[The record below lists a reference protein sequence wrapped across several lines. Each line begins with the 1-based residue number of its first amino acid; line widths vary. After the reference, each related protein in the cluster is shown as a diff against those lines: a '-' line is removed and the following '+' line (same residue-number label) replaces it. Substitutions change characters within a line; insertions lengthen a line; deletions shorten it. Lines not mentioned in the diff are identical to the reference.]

1 MKHTFYN
8 IACMVLVA
16 LGCLCA
22 CQEDLDNASW
32 TGDENT
38 LLLDLETTAVQQSRS
53 AGEDDYNE
61 NKVASAD
68 VFFFNDATGQCIY
81 AQTGLVPDGTQLRVK
96 LDNDKVK
103 FGGSYYIYVIA
114 NGRTYYADVTNE
126 TAVGQTIADLK
137 AKVITT
143 AWKDGYSDTG
153 TEIEKSLLMDG
164 EANVTISKDTPGKVP
179 LTRAMAKVAL
189 FPTVKE
195 SIESNGFIYT
205 PQLENMSVTM
215 VYGVKSTKLDG
226 TYQVQPADY
235 VNRMLR
241 KYADADADRAYTHV
255 PFYSY
260 PNPESTTAR
269 QDTYLILCVPWS
281 MQGESGTQS
290 ANYYYRVPITG
301 DVDVPATLGRNQYYK
316 VNVNVG
322 VLGSLNPR
330 DAVELKGNFAIYN
343 WFTMELS
350 ADMQHYEYL
359 VLDEYSSVMNNENEL
374 RMPYISSSALTQET
388 LITKVTYPNYN
399 DRNSPDTGY
408 TSTVTLNASDAESA
422 GFDLEW
428 NDDELIFTHPVTTED
443 YVPYT
448 ITVEVYNEQGLSAT
462 WEITQYPAIYIV
474 GDYNPDGD
482 NNRFIY
488 GSNDAGGFFGGG
500 DIYDDRNNDLGGVN
514 NPLTSGASNSNLN
527 QYTIYITSFD
537 IEGSNYAIGDPRSS
551 TPDNLQ
557 YLGDEDSQGRSLT
570 YYYPT
575 RETDVDNVIA
585 PAFKIASSWGVTN
598 TNTLSYE
605 TAQRRCASYQ
615 ENGYPAGRWRL
626 PTEAEIEYIVSLSNR
641 GVIPALFN
649 GSYYASSRRY
659 YDNGYY
665 EDEPGFYPYQ
675 SGKVVRCVYDV
686 WYWGNEKL
694 SEQGKRD
701 DRFVWG
707 DEQMR

>member
-103 FGGSYYIYVIA
+103 FGGSYRIYVIA

-126 TAVGQTIADLK
+126 TAVGQTIAALK

-143 AWKDGYSDTG
+143 AWKDGYGDTG

-281 MQGESGTQS
+281 MESGSGTQS

-301 DVDVPATLGRNQYYK
+301 DADVPATLGRNQYYK

-330 DAVELKGNFAIYN
+330 DAVELKGNFAIYD

-374 RMPYISSSALTQET
+374 RMPYISSSALTQQT
-388 LITKVTYPNYN
+388 RITKVTYPNYN
-399 DRNSPDTGY
+399 DRNSSDTGY
-408 TSTVTLNASDAESA
+408 TSTVTLDASDAEAA
-422 GFDLEW
+422 GFDLTW

-694 SEQGKRD
+694 SEKEGRD
-701 DRFVWG
+701 NQFVWG

>member
-38 LLLDLETTAVQQSRS
+38 LLLDLETTAVQLSRS

-81 AQTGLVPDGTQLRVK
+81 AQTGLVPDDTQLRVK

-103 FGGSYYIYVIA
+103 FGGSYRIYVIA
-114 NGRTYYADVTNE
+114 NGRSYYTDIDNT
-126 TAVGQTIADLK
+126 TAVGQTIAALK

-143 AWKDGYSDTG
+143 AWKDGYGDTG
-153 TEIEKSLLMDG
+153 TEIEESLLMDG
-164 EANVTISKDTPGKVP
+164 EANVTISKDTPGKVQ

-189 FPTVKE
+189 FPTVE
-195 SIESNGFIYT
+195 QSIEIDGVTYT

-226 TYQVQPADY
+226 AYQVQPADY
-235 VNRMLR
+235 VTRMLR

-260 PNPESTTAR
+260 PNPETTTDR

-281 MQGESGTQS
+281 MQEAGGTQS

-301 DVDVPATLGRNQYYK
+301 DADVPATLGRNQYYK

-388 LITKVTYPNYN
+388 RITKVTYPNYN
-399 DRNSPDTGY
+399 ADTNDDSH
-408 TSTVTLNASDAESA
+408 TRTETLDKPTEISNA

-488 GSNDAGGFFGGG
+488 GSNDAGSFFGGG

-557 YLGDEDSQGRSLT
+557 YLGDEDSRGRSLT

-575 RETDVDNVIA
+575 RETDVNNVIA

-665 EDEPGFYPYQ
+665 EDEPGFYPYR

-701 DRFVWG
+701 DQFVWG
-707 DEQMR
+707 DEQMH

>member
-103 FGGSYYIYVIA
+103 FGGSYRIYVIA

-126 TAVGQTIADLK
+126 TAVGQTIAALK

-143 AWKDGYSDTG
+143 AWKDGYGDTG
-153 TEIEKSLLMDG
+153 TEIEESLLMDG
-164 EANVTISKDTPGKVP
+164 EANVTISKDTPGKVK

-195 SIESNGFIYT
+195 SIESNGVIYT

-226 TYQVQPADY
+226 TYQVLPADY

-241 KYADADADRAYTHV
+241 KYADADVDGAYTHV

-260 PNPESTTAR
+260 PNPESTADR

-399 DRNSPDTGY
+399 DRNSSDTGY
-408 TSTVTLNASDAESA
+408 TSTVTLDASDAEAA
-422 GFDLEW
+422 GFDLTW

-694 SEQGKRD
+694 SEKEGRD
-701 DRFVWG
+701 NQFVWG

>member
-38 LLLDLETTAVQQSRS
+38 LLLDLETTAVQLSRS

-81 AQTGLVPDGTQLRVK
+81 AQTGLVPDDTQLRVK

-103 FGGSYYIYVIA
+103 FGGSYRIYVIA
-114 NGRTYYADVTNE
+114 NGRSYYTDIDNT
-126 TAVGQTIADLK
+126 TAVGQTIAALK

-143 AWKDGYSDTG
+143 AWKDGYGDTG
-153 TEIEKSLLMDG
+153 TEIEESLLMDG
-164 EANVTISKDTPGKVP
+164 EANVTISKDTPGKVQ

-189 FPTVKE
+189 FPTVEE
-195 SIESNGFIYT
+195 SIESNGVIYT

-226 TYQVQPADY
+226 AYQVQPADY
-235 VNRMLR
+235 VTRMLR

-260 PNPESTTAR
+260 PNPETTTDR

-281 MQGESGTQS
+281 MQEAGGTQS

-301 DVDVPATLGRNQYYK
+301 DADVPATLGRNQYYK

-330 DAVELKGNFAIYN
+330 DAVELKGNFAIYD

-388 LITKVTYPNYN
+388 RITKVTYKNYN
-399 DRNSPDTGY
+399 DRSSASTGY
-408 TSTVTLNASDAESA
+408 TSDVTLDASDAEAA
-422 GFDLEW
+422 GFDLTW

-488 GSNDAGGFFGGG
+488 GSNDAGSFFGGG

-557 YLGDEDSQGRSLT
+557 YLGDEDSRGRSLT

-575 RETDVDNVIA
+575 RETDVNNVIA

-665 EDEPGFYPYQ
+665 EDEPGFYPYR

-701 DRFVWG
+701 DQFVWG
-707 DEQMR
+707 DEQMH

>member
-8 IACMVLVA
+8 LACMVLVA

-32 TGDENT
+32 TGDDNT
-38 LLLDLETTAVQQSRS
+38 LLLNLETTAAQLSRS
-53 AGEDDYNE
+53 AGEDEYNE
-61 NKVASAD
+61 NKVVSAD
-68 VFFFNDATGQCIY
+68 VFFFNDANGQCIY
-81 AQTGLVPDGTQLRVK
+81 AQTSLVPQGTQLRVK

-114 NGRTYYADVTNE
+114 NGRTYYADVDNT
-126 TAVGQTIADLK
+126 TAVRKTIAELK
-137 AKVITT
+137 AKTITT
-143 AWKDGYSDTG
+143 AWKDGYDG
-153 TEIEKSLLMDG
+153 TEIKESLLMDG
-164 EANVTISKDTPGKVP
+164 ETLVTISKETPGKVL

-189 FPTVKE
+189 FPTVE
-195 SIESNGFIYT
+195 QSIKIDGVTYT

-226 TYQVQPADY
+226 AYQVQPADY
-235 VNRMLR
+235 VTRMLR

-255 PFYSY
+255 PLYSY
-260 PNPESTTAR
+260 PNPETKANR

-281 MQGESGTQS
+281 MQTDEGGMQS

-301 DVDVPATLGRNQYYK
+301 SEDIPATLGRNQYYK

-330 DAVELKGNFAIYN
+330 DAVELKGNFAIYD

-388 LITKVTYPNYN
+388 RITKVTYKNYN
-399 DRNSPDTGY
+399 DRSSASTGY
-408 TSTVTLNASDAESA
+408 TSDVTLDASDAEAA
-422 GFDLEW
+422 GFDLTW

-488 GSNDAGGFFGGG
+488 GSNDAGSFFGGG

-514 NPLTSGASNSNLN
+514 NPNSGSSSNNNQN

-537 IEGSNYAIGDPRSS
+537 IAGSNYAIGDPRSS
-551 TPDNLQ
+551 TVEDMSR
-557 YLGDEDSQGRSLT
+557 YLGDRDSERNTLT

-575 RETDVDNVIA
+575 RRDDVQNVIA
-585 PAFKIASSWGVTN
+585 PAFKIASSWGVVNSGSLT
-598 TNTLSYE
+598 YD
-605 TAQRRCASYQ
+605 TAKRRCASYQ
-615 ENGYPAGRWRL
+615 ENGYPAGRWRV
-626 PTEAEIEYIVSLSNR
+626 PTEAEIEYIVSLSDR
-641 GVIPALFN
+641 GVIPVLF
-649 GSYYASSRRY
+649 GGDYYASSGRY
-659 YDNGYY
+659 YDN
-665 EDEPGFYPYQ
+665 ESSPAGFHDDDWYGGH
-675 SGKVVRCVYDV
+675 SVRCVYDV

-694 SEQGKRD
+694 SEKGGRD
-701 DRFVWG
+701 NQFVWG
-707 DEQMR
+707 DEPMR

>member
-1 MKHTFYN
+1 MKHKFYN

-103 FGGSYYIYVIA
+103 FGGSYRIYVIA

-126 TAVGQTIADLK
+126 TAVGQTIAALK

-143 AWKDGYSDTG
+143 AWKDGYGDTG

-164 EANVTISKDTPGKVP
+164 EANVTISKDTPGKVK

-195 SIESNGFIYT
+195 SIESNGVIYT

-226 TYQVQPADY
+226 TYQVLPADY

-241 KYADADADRAYTHV
+241 KYADADVDGAYTHV

-260 PNPESTTAR
+260 PNPESTADR

-482 NNRFIY
+482 ENRFIY
-488 GSNDAGGFFGGG
+488 GVRSGGV
-500 DIYDDRNNDLGGVN
+500 YDDDKEWHERYGNSLGGVN
-514 NPLTSGASNSNLN
+514 NPLTSDASNSNLN